1 MSVFRSIINAL
12 IYSNLY
18 LSSTSAAI
26 YWAIS
31 RYMHLKFDPE
41 LAFISFSVPLL
52 YYNLC
57 QFIGLRGK
65 EKEDMT
71 PLQHWVAT
79 NMTELLFGLFFVF
92 LSSLLFIYQQEL
104 YLHIISSILLCALGF
119 LYLFFNKYI
128 QQTTLL
134 KPTLI
139 SLSWCAL
146 PSFVFG
152 LDRMMNQ
159 LPLMGILA
167 LFIFSLCI
175 VYDNKEQ
182 QPSSL
187 IIKLGRLHTS
197 ILLSMLHGIIF
208 LIALSLPS
216 PISVPGLLSGL
227 GISLLVLLIGT
238 RVKEELWHLIITDG
252 LIFIFALLLGLN

>member
-1 MSVFRSIINAL
+1 MSVLRSIFNSL
-12 IYSNLY
+12 VYSNIY
-18 LSSTSAAI
+18 LATSAAAI
-26 YWAIS
+26 YWAMA
-31 RYMHLKFDPE
+31 RYMQLAFDPE
-41 LAFISFSVPLL
+41 LAFISFSFPLL

-71 PLQHWVAT
+71 PLQRWVAD
-79 NMTELLFGLFFVF
+79 NMTELLFGLFFIL
-92 LSSLLFIYQQEL
+92 LSSLLYIYQQRL
-104 YLHIISSILLCALGF
+104 YLHIIPAILLCALGF

-152 LDRMMNQ
+152 LNRMMNQ
-159 LPLMGILA
+159 LPLMGMLA

-187 IIKLGRLHTS
+187 IIKLGKLRTS

-208 LIALSLPS
+208 LIALSHSS
-216 PISVPGLLSGL
+216 PISVPGLSSGL
-227 GISLLVLLIGT
+227 GMSLLVLLIGT
-238 RVKEELWHLIITDG
+238 SVKEELWHLIMTDG
-252 LIFIFALLLGLN
+252 LIFVFALLLGFN